1 MNYERDY
8 IYGFTFSIFN
18 SKIKLSETEQNIC
31 RPSINV
37 NHATVVTDIAFL
49 LTNAFLSTT
58 KIEARPLAIVVDSVW
73 VEIITTSSPC
83 SFLRLLA
90 YSFHAKTAERVFLI
104 TNKDCMYVV
113 VLLATTEAIV
123 SC

>member
-1 MNYERDY
+1 M
-8 IYGFTFSIFN
+8 
-18 SKIKLSETEQNIC
+18 
-31 RPSINV
+31 
-37 NHATVVTDIAFL
+37 NHATVVADIAFL
-49 LTNAFLSTT
+49 LTNAFLSAT
-58 KIEARPLAIVVDSVW
+58 KTEARPLAIVVDSVW